1 MSAEKWDEGKVLEL
15 DNEHLLDDCIRM
27 ADMLDE
33 VEALIKAYQQ
43 TSDARL
49 LNIAL
54 QVIGAGEDEDE

>member
-1 MSAEKWDEGKVLEL
+1 MSAEMWDEGKVLEL
-15 DNEHLLDDCIRM
+15 NNEYLLEDCIRM

-33 VEALIKAYQQ
+33 VEALIVAYQK

-54 QVIGAGEDEDE
+54 QVIGAGGDEDE

>member
-1 MSAEKWDEGKVLEL
+1 MSAEMWDEGKVMEL
-15 DNEHLLDDCIRM
+15 DNEYLLEDCIRM

-33 VEALIKAYQQ
+33 VEALIVAYQK

-54 QVIGAGEDEDE
+54 QVIGAGENEDE

>member
-1 MSAEKWDEGKVLEL
+1 MSAEMWDEGKVLEL
-15 DNEHLLDDCIRM
+15 DNEYLLEDCIRM

-33 VEALIKAYQQ
+33 VEALIVAYQK

-54 QVIGAGEDEDE
+54 QVIGAGGDEDE